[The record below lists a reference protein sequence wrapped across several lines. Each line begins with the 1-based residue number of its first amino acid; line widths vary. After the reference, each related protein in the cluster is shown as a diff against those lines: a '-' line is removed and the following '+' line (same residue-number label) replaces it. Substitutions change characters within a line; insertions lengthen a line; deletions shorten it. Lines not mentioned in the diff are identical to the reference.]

1 MSSLK
6 LKTFQYTTSERDRAI
21 DHNQNSHGMPG
32 IYFKYDI
39 DAICVKVVDDTI
51 PLWKFLIRLCGII
64 GGIFATSGIL
74 NTLLNAIVDV
84 ITCKYIQRISIN
96 SQHNIDTSG
105 FQTVQDFS
113 VPSDNISLLYSAQ
126 QNGKH

>member
-1 MSSLK
+1 
-6 LKTFQYTTSERDRAI
+6 
-21 DHNQNSHGMPG
+21 MPG

-39 DAICVKVVDDTI
+39 DAICVKVVDDNI

-74 NTLLNAIVDV
+74 NTFLNAIVDV
-84 ITCKYIQRISIN
+84 ITCKYIQRININ
-96 SQHNIDTSG
+96 SGHNIDTSG